1 MSQNIFNK
9 FDLNIDEKWKLGLIG
24 RNGRGKTTFLK
35 ILQKKLEY
43 HGSITTNLKFVY
55 FPQFIKSKNLSTQN
69 VLLQLA
75 NLTVSDLWKI
85 QIEMDKLHLNDDIL
99 NRPFNSLSP
108 GEKTKAKL
116 AVLFCNKRDFQLIDE
131 PTNHLDNIGR
141 NVVANYLN
149 KKKGFIVV
157 SHDRHFLNQVI
168 DHVLSIDRAKIQL
181 FKGNYDTWQRQ
192 FELQNEHEAQEKR
205 HLQTD
210 IKRLNKTAQKSKKW
224 SLKTEKGKFHKTD
237 QHENI
242 NRGYIGHKAA
252 KLMKRSQSLLKRTTK
267 EVNQKQQLLKNIDK
281 SPNLEID
288 YAKSSKRNLLQ
299 VEDKLI
305 TGRRSSCYP
314 K

>member
-24 RNGRGKTTFLK
+24 RNGRGKTTFLR

-116 AVLFCNKRDFQLIDE
+116 AVLFCNKGIF
-131 PTNHLDNIGR
+131 N
-141 NVVANYLN
+141 
-149 KKKGFIVV
+149 
-157 SHDRHFLNQVI
+157 
-168 DHVLSIDRAKIQL
+168 
-181 FKGNYDTWQRQ
+181 
-192 FELQNEHEAQEKR
+192 
-205 HLQTD
+205 
-210 IKRLNKTAQKSKKW
+210 
-224 SLKTEKGKFHKTD
+224 
-237 QHENI
+237 
-242 NRGYIGHKAA
+242 
-252 KLMKRSQSLLKRTTK
+252 
-267 EVNQKQQLLKNIDK
+267 
-281 SPNLEID
+281 
-288 YAKSSKRNLLQ
+288 
-299 VEDKLI
+299 
-305 TGRRSSCYP
+305 
-314 K
+314 